1 MGVDTGNISASQV
14 PSAAVVIFSCCYVM
28 YDLVLEG
35 SFQLYS
41 EGLPKAI
48 FHMFQGIQAMLFLLQ
63 QKETSAV
70 GK

>member
-1 MGVDTGNISASQV
+1 
-14 PSAAVVIFSCCYVM
+14 M
-28 YDLVLEG
+28 YDLVLEA